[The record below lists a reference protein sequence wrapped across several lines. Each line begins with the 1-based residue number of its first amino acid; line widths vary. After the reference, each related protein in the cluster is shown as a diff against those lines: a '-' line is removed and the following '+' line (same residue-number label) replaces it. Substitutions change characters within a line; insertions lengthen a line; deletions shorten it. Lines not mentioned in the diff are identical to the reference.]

1 MEVKIMN
8 SIDRNRKQK
17 IYNIV
22 SIVKLVSLC
31 FCAIVFYNEFFIGNK
46 NISNENNNCFYIVEL
61 GFSICLMFL
70 IYWGWSFFSIKIF
83 KLKYLKIVQMIENIV
98 FIIIFS
104 FSIFLSNSYTSQYK
118 FLFLFLI
125 ITSTL
130 QSGMNYG
137 MSIALISSAI
147 ILIMDLVYGPSNG
160 VNLYFE
166 NDLILVGVFILTAW
180 PLGHYVKIEREN
192 LKQKDMQLKT
202 LNSKLSKQEKHR
214 KYVEKMLLNNEACY
228 NLLIE
233 NSRDAIFVHRDDK
246 VIFTNESAVKLV
258 GFTRTEDLN
267 EKSIFDFITDD
278 EKNNVKNKFKQIY
291 DKEITRLV
299 FEEKVMKSNGDIII
313 VKNTSTY
320 FIYEGKQTILSIL
333 SDITSE
339 KQVEKLEKDVEENI
353 KLLNETREF
362 NKMITEFFS
371 NISHELKTPLNV
383 IFSAV
388 QVLNLYINKN
398 EGENIEKQHK
408 YLKVVKQNCYRLLKL
423 INNLLD
429 ITRVDSGFLKLHA
442 GRYNIVSV
450 VEDITL
456 SVVSYVESKGINLIF
471 DTDVEEKVMNFDADK
486 IERIILNL
494 LSNSIKFTNSG
505 GKIYVNMNDLG
516 NSIII
521 SVKDTG
527 VGIPEDKLKMIFERF
542 GQVDKTLRRN
552 SEGTGIGLC
561 LVKSFVEMHG
571 GTIEVKSKLGEGS
584 EFIIRLPE
592 IITEQEPSEENSIY
606 ETNIERINIEFS
618 DIYSQST

>member
-1 MEVKIMN
+1 MGVKSMDN
-8 SIDRNRKQK
+8 IDKNRQEN

-31 FCAIVFYNEFFIGNK
+31 FCGIVIYNGFFMK
-46 NISNENNNCFYIVEL
+46 NHNFVNENCFYIVEL
-61 GFSICLMFL
+61 GLLICLMFL
-70 IYWGWSFFSIKIF
+70 IYWGWSFFSIRIF
-83 KLKYLKIVQMIENIV
+83 KSKYIKRMQIIENIV

-130 QSGMNYG
+130 QFGMKYG

-147 ILIMDLVYGPSNG
+147 ILIMDLVHGPSNG

-192 LKQKDMQLKT
+192 LKQKDRQLKT

-258 GFTRTEDLN
+258 GFTKTEDLN

-584 EFIIRLPE
+584 EFIIKLPG
-592 IITEQEPSEENSIY
+592 IITEEEPSEENSMY

>member
-1 MEVKIMN
+1 MD
-8 SIDRNRKQK
+8 SIDKNRQEN

-31 FCAIVFYNEFFIGNK
+31 FCGIVIYNGFFMK
-46 NISNENNNCFYIVEL
+46 NQNLVNENCFYIVEL
-61 GFSICLMFL
+61 GLLICLMFL
-70 IYWGWSFFSIKIF
+70 IYWGWSFFSIRIF
-83 KLKYLKIVQMIENIV
+83 KSKYIKRMQIIENMV

-130 QSGMNYG
+130 QFGMKYG

-147 ILIMDLVYGPSNG
+147 ILIMDLVHGPSNG

-180 PLGHYVKIEREN
+180 PLGHYVKIEKEN

-258 GFTRTEDLN
+258 GFTKTEDLN
-267 EKSIFDFITDD
+267 EKSIFDFTTDD

-398 EGENIEKQHK
+398 QGENIEKQHK

-527 VGIPEDKLKMIFERF
+527 VGIPEDKMKMIFERF

-584 EFIIRLPE
+584 EFIIKLPE
-592 IITEQEPSEENSIY
+592 IITEQEPSEENSMY

>member
-1 MEVKIMN
+1 MN